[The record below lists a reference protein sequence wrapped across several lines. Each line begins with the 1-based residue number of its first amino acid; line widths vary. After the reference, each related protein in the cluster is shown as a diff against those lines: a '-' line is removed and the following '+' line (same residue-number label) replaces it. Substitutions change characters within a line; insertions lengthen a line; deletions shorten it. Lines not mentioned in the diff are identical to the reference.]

1 MKEKRN
7 ETPLAEESLLES
19 AKDTLHKALNGEST
33 EFEFIECYDD
43 LRQAKAIKRA
53 AGFLARYFR
62 KAATAYMKAYAED
75 LVSRD
80 EVSPNGLVICKSLL
94 TCADFYANEARIYGD
109 MIKEYRCY
117 LASGHLWKTLLLDF
131 HRPEE
136 DLIDWRELPFGW

>member
-1 MKEKRN
+1 MKEKRD
-7 ETPLAEESLLES
+7 ETYIAEESLIES
-19 AKDTLHKALNGEST
+19 AKNTLNKALQGEST
-33 EFEFIECYDD
+33 KFEFLECYDD
-43 LRQAKAIKRA
+43 LRQARAIKRA

-62 KAATAYMKAYAED
+62 KAATVYMKTYTED
-75 LVSRD
+75 LVLKD
-80 EVSPNGLVICKSLL
+80 EVSSNALLICKSML
-94 TCADFYANEARIYGD
+94 TCSDFYANEAKIYRD